1 MGRASHLR
9 RRVYQVLDVGFA
21 GDRLCQ
27 IVHWFLIGLVL
38 INVATVVAESVPSI
52 RAQFHRH
59 FVVIEVISGVL
70 FTVEYLARLWVAVE
84 HGPLQDH
91 PSWKARLMH
100 AFSPGMLIDVLAI
113 VPFVM
118 MLSAE
123 ADLRFLLLLRLMRF
137 FKIARYS
144 TGMRSLL
151 DAMYAERHA
160 LGACFG
166 ILGGLVLMSAS
177 LMHLVEHDAQPDKFG
192 TIPDA
197 MYWAII
203 TLATVGYGD
212 VVPIT
217 PIGKVV
223 AAFTAIF
230 GLVMV
235 ALPVGILATAFS
247 EVIHRRDFVVTWGM
261 VARVP
266 LFQGL
271 DAETIAELMRFLRSQ
286 MAQPGQI
293 IVRKGETAQSMY
305 FIAAGAVEVEIP
317 GRNVTLG
324 VGEFFGEI
332 ALLGHARRT
341 ATVRAVDRVSLLA
354 LDAGDVQGLMERRP
368 DVAERINAIA
378 KARLGAAVNVDHG
391 DLIDDELK
399 RPPSA

>member
-27 IVHWFLIGLVL
+27 IVHWLLIGLVL

-52 RAQFHRH
+52 RAQFHWH

-70 FTVEYLARLWVAVE
+70 FTLEYLARLWVAVE
-84 HGPLQDH
+84 HGPLQDQ
-91 PSWKARLMH
+91 PAWKARLMH

-118 MLSAE
+118 MLSVE

-160 LGACFG
+160 LGACIG

-223 AAFTAIF
+223 AACTAIF

-293 IVRKGETAQSMY
+293 IVRKGETAKSMY

-378 KARLGAAVNVDHG
+378 KARLGAAVNFDHG